1 MRKRIAPISRWI
13 LLWLATFLGGV
24 NVIGQHSADSIS
36 TGGSLNGR
44 FWEAM
49 PANPQMAFLLGFQEG
64 VEAGA
69 VGGNYK
75 QTVNAYYPD
84 GFSNG
89 DYLKEYGKEL
99 YTLYAD
105 RENIRIPIFMAI
117 RFCALKLGGTL
128 TNAELEEK
136 LIEMRKASSAVEEKK
151 P

>member
-1 MRKRIAPISRWI
+1 MRTRITPISRWI
-13 LLWLATFLGGV
+13 LLLLAAFLGSV
-24 NVIGQHSADSIS
+24 NVIGQHSPDSIS

-75 QTVNAYYPD
+75 QMVNAYYPD

-117 RFCALKLGGTL
+117 RYCALKLGGTL
-128 TNAELEEK
+128 TNAELEQR
-136 LIEMRKASSAVEEKK
+136 LIQIRKDVAALEEKK